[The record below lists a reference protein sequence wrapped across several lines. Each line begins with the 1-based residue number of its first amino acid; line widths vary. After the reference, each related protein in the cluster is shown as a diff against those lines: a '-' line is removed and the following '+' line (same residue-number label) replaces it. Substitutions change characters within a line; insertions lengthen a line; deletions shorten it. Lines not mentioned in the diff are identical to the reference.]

1 MVINKAKTLAK
12 LLALMMLLG
21 SAIFAQLPNAQPT
34 IPSLPKEAFSPSN
47 TRTQTGELIEVE
59 QFFSAERCS
68 YCHQDV
74 YNAWS
79 ESLHRN
85 AAREPFYRESADI
98 LLNTRGIEFT
108 RHCESCH
115 TPVALL
121 SGTLTKGV
129 GSDKAP
135 FTPLDHE
142 GVTCVICHSI
152 TEARLDGTA
161 SYTIRRP
168 ALLVKEDGIPIYGD
182 VSDEEIMANIDSH
195 KRAMMRPLLRT
206 PEFCATCH
214 KVSSTP
220 SLNGYKQL
228 LGFTAYDEWQQ
239 SGASKET
246 IQSFYPRPQRATCQ
260 SCHMPKVSADLDLAA
275 KEGKIALHRWPGANT
290 AAPLFYG
297 QDQQV
302 KITENFLKDDVLNID
317 IIALK
322 TDNIANNSN
331 SLITLTP
338 NKNNLLSL
346 EQGQEV
352 TAEVVVANR
361 GAAHSFPPEVRDLYE
376 AWVEFIVTDNKGQTV
391 FHSGFVKA
399 DGMLDETAH
408 VYKTILLDKN
418 SRTITRHQ
426 IWQINIKAYDNA
438 IQAGK
443 SDVVH
448 YRFRVPEGGKF
459 NLQAKVHYRR
469 LTQEYT
475 NYVLKQQNRS
485 LTIPIVEMANTK
497 TSISLSS
504 QTSLKNQVKD
514 NKTQFNQLNTKSTN
528 QLNTKFNSKLATES
542 TNQLNTESTNKLAN
556 KSNLIEARRWN
567 DYGIALLEQGQYGQ
581 AAKAFTIASELDPN
595 DASLL
600 VNIAIAEM
608 RTERFGQAKEQFLK
622 AKPLIEQA
630 LEIEHNQPR
639 AKFYQSLV
647 LRGLGEYNQAAII
660 LKELAKL
667 YPRDREVHRQL
678 ANTLYSL
685 GDLSNSQVALEEILK
700 IDPTDAASYQ
710 LLSTIY
716 QHQGQIEKS
725 QKAQQLY
732 LEWRQDPM
740 ADSKAAK
747 FFASHREWTEERINY
762 HEHSSSTSPRPVLV
776 GQQANPVNKP
786 E

>member
-1 MVINKAKTLAK
+1 MVMNKAKTLAK
-12 LLALMMLLG
+12 LFTLMMLLG
-21 SAIFAQLPNAQPT
+21 TAIFAQLPNEQPT
-34 IPSLPKEAFSPSN
+34 MPSLPKEAFSPSN
-47 TRTQTGELIEVE
+47 ARTQTGELIEVE
-59 QFFSAERCS
+59 QFFSAERCA

-115 TPVALL
+115 TPIAML

-168 ALLVKEDGIPIYGD
+168 ALLVKEDGTPIFND
-182 VSDEEIMANIDSH
+182 VSDEEIMADIDGH

-220 SLNGYKQL
+220 TLNGYKQL

-239 SGASKET
+239 GGASKET

-297 QDQQV
+297 QNQQV
-302 KITENFLKDDVLNID
+302 KITQDFLKDNVLNVD
-317 IIALK
+317 ILALK
-322 TDNIANNSN
+322 TDKSDG
-331 SLITLTP
+331 SLLELTP
-338 NKNNLLSL
+338 NKENLFAL

-352 TAEVVVANR
+352 TAEVIVANR

-376 AWVEFIVTDNKGQTV
+376 AWVEFLVIDSKGQTI

-448 YRFRVPEGGKF
+448 YRFRVPESGKF

-475 NYVLKQQNRS
+475 SYVLKQQNRS

-497 TSISLSS
+497 TSVLAS
-504 QTSLKNQVKD
+504 NQAKSHLVKAKL
-514 NKTQFNQLNTKSTN
+514 NK
-528 QLNTKFNSKLATES
+528 
-542 TNQLNTESTNKLAN
+542 TNKLA
-556 KSNLIEARRWN
+556 KLSKLAKAEDKLEARRWN

-581 AAKAFTIASELDPN
+581 AAKAFTQASQLDPS

-630 LEIEHNQPR
+630 LEIEPNQPR
-639 AKFYQSLV
+639 AKFYQALV
-647 LRGLGEYNQAAII
+647 LRGLGEYKEAATI
-660 LKELAKL
+660 LEELAKL

-685 GDLSNSQVALEEILK
+685 GNLSSSQLALEQILK

-716 QHQGQIEKS
+716 QHQGQIEKA
-725 QKAQQLY
+725 QKAQELY
-732 LEWRQDPM
+732 LQWRQDPM

-762 HEHSSSTSPRPVLV
+762 HEHSNTTAPRPVLV

>member
-1 MVINKAKTLAK
+1 MNKATTLAK
-12 LLALMMLLG
+12 LLTLMLILG
-21 SAIFAQLPNAQPT
+21 TAIFAQLPNEQPI

-47 TRTQTGELIEVE
+47 VRTQTGELIEVE

-152 TEARLDGTA
+152 TEARLEGTA

-168 ALLVKEDGIPIYGD
+168 ALLVKEDGTPIFNN
-182 VSDEEIMANIDSH
+182 VSDEEIMADIDGH

-220 SLNGYKQL
+220 TLNGYKQL

-239 SGASKET
+239 SDASKET

-302 KITENFLKDDVLNID
+302 KVTQDFLKNDVLNVD
-317 IIALK
+317 IVALK
-322 TDNIANNSN
+322 TDKSDG
-331 SLITLTP
+331 SLLELTP
-338 NKNNLLSL
+338 NKQNLFAL
-346 EQGQEV
+346 EKGQEV
-352 TAEVVVANR
+352 VAEVVVANR

-376 AWVEFIVTDNKGQTV
+376 AWVEFLVTDNKGQTV

-399 DGMLDETAH
+399 DGILDETAH

-426 IWQINIKAYDNA
+426 IWQVNIKAYDNA

-443 SDVVH
+443 SDVIH
-448 YRFRVPEGGKF
+448 YRFRVPESGKF

-469 LTQEYT
+469 FNQEYT

-485 LTIPIVEMANTK
+485 LAIPIVEMASTK
-497 TSISLSS
+497 ASVLVNNRLINRLS
-504 QTSLKNQVKD
+504 
-514 NKTQFNQLNTKSTN
+514 TKP
-528 QLNTKFNSKLATES
+528 NS
-542 TNQLNTESTNKLAN
+542 
-556 KSNLIEARRWN
+556 IEARRWN

-581 AAKAFTIASELDPN
+581 AAKAFTQASQLDPK

-630 LEIEHNQPR
+630 LTIEPGQPR
-639 AKFYQSLV
+639 ARFYQALV
-647 LRGLGEYNQAAII
+647 LRGLGEYKEAATI
-660 LKELAKL
+660 LDELAKF
-667 YPRDREVHRQL
+667 YPRDREIHRQL
-678 ANTLYSL
+678 ANTFYSL
-685 GDLSNSQVALEEILK
+685 RDLSNSQLALEQILK
-700 IDPTDAASYQ
+700 IDPTDPASYQ

-716 QHQGQIEKS
+716 QHQGQIEKA
-725 QKAQQLY
+725 QKAQELY
-732 LEWRQDPM
+732 LQWRQDPM
-740 ADSKAAK
+740 ADAKATK

-762 HEHSSSTSPRPVLV
+762 HEHSSTAAPRPVLI